1 MLHGDGI
8 FGSIVSKLFYVA
20 MNNII
25 TYHSLVPIDGLAF
38 ILLTLFLD
46 IHNPKTPFIAGMRAI
61 DWIGTVLVVGGTC
74 MFLLGMN
81 FGGTTYSWDSAAV
94 ICLIIFGVLML
105 AAFAIY
111 EWKAAQYP
119 LMPPRLF
126 KSRSNVAALTI
137 PFLHGFVFISDSY
150 FLPQYFQV
158 VLGASPILSGVYL
171 LPFIIPLCL
180 LSAGTG
186 VFMKTTGLYLPPI
199 YFGMI
204 LLTIGQGLYIDLQ
217 PYISW
222 PRIIIYQIIV
232 GCGAGPN
239 FQAPLIALHSGIEPR
254 DMAAG
259 TSMFNFARN
268 IGTAISVVVGGSI
281 FSNQISTRRSE
292 LSAVLPPALVDE
304 LSGGG
309 VGGARDIV
317 NALPDAQKAVVRVVY
332 TESLKTLWIFYTCIA
347 VLGLA
352 TCFLLKKEVLSKT
365 HNEHK
370 TGLATEQQQKQKD
383 LGAKRNQKGDVE
395 AAP

>member
-1 MLHGDGI
+1 VPVDG
-8 FGSIVSKLFYVA
+8 VA
-20 MNNII
+20 
-25 TYHSLVPIDGLAF
+25 F
-38 ILLTLFLD
+38 LLLILFLD

-81 FGGTTYSWDSAAV
+81 FGGTTYPWDSAAV
-94 ICLIIFGVLML
+94 ICLIIFGILTL
-105 AAFAIY
+105 AAFATY
-111 EWKAAQYP
+111 EWKWAQYP

-126 KSRSNVAALTI
+126 KGRSNIAALTI

-171 LPFIIPLCL
+171 LPYIVPLCL
-180 LSAGTG
+180 LSAGAGVYIKKTG
-186 VFMKTTGLYLPPI
+186 QYLPAI

-204 LLTIGQGLYIDLQ
+204 LLTIGHGLYIDLQ
-217 PYISW
+217 SYISW
-222 PRIIIYQIIV
+222 SRIIIFQIIV

-239 FQAPLIALHSGIEPR
+239 FQAPLIALYSGIEPR
-254 DMAAG
+254 DMASG

-268 IGTAISVVVGGSI
+268 IGAAISVVIGGSI
-281 FSNQISTRRSE
+281 FSNQISTRRDE
-292 LSAVLPPALVDE
+292 LSAVLPLALVDQ

-317 NALPDAQKAVVRVVY
+317 NALPDAQKSVVRVVY
-332 TESLKTLWIFYTCIA
+332 TESLKTLWIFYVCIA
-347 VLGLA
+347 FLGLA
-352 TCFLLKKEVLSKT
+352 TCFLLKKKVLSKT

-370 TGLATEQQQKQKD
+370 TGLVTEQQQKQLD
-383 LGAKRNQKGDVE
+383 LEAKRKGKGDIA